1 MIGKRIF
8 DLFFSILGLILFS
21 PLLLIVS
28 IFIKID
34 SKGSVFFRQLR
45 VGLGGKQFI
54 TYKFR
59 TMFQDAEKKGVR
71 LTSAKDSRITTMGK
85 ILRRYKIDELP
96 QLINVLKGE
105 MSFVGPRPEL
115 PEYVDLFR
123 EDYKMILMVKPGIT
137 DLASIKFLDES
148 ELMKDADSAEQVYI
162 NEILP
167 QKIEL
172 YKRYVEK
179 RSLSFDLYLI
189 ILTLLSIGK
198 KRFNSG

>member
-1 MIGKRIF
+1 MIRKRIF
-8 DLFFSILGLILFS
+8 DIFFSILGLILLS
-21 PLLLIVS
+21 PLLLVVS

-34 SKGSVFFRQLR
+34 SKGSIFFKQLR
-45 VGLGGKQFI
+45 VGQGGKQFF

-59 TMFQDAEKKGVR
+59 TMVQDAEKRGAR
-71 LTSAKDSRITTMGK
+71 LTSAKDSRITTAGK
-85 ILRRYKIDELP
+85 ILRKYKIDELP

-123 EDYKMILMVKPGIT
+123 EEYEIILRVKPGIT
-137 DLASIKFLDES
+137 DIASIKYLDES
-148 ELMKDADSAEQVYI
+148 ELMKDDDSAEKVYV
-162 NEILP
+162 NDILP

-179 RSLSFDLYLI
+179 RSLSLDLYLI
-189 ILTLLSIGK
+189 ILTLFSLGK
-198 KRFNSG
+198 KKVY